1 MQPIYDIKAHPIRDG
16 LIFSGSADKSI
27 RLWNVWTGT
36 VAAIFG
42 GEGGHIDAVLS
53 MDVNMA
59 GTLMVSTGFDTYVK
73 VRLCFDLSHVII
85 HQSFPFYSYFI
96 NFPSIFRYGI

>member
-1 MQPIYDIKAHPIRDG
+1 MLNQFSYHFFLGHLQPIYDVKSHPTKDG
-16 LIFSGSADKSI
+16 MVFTASADKSV
-27 RLWNVWTGT
+27 RLWNIWTGT
-36 VAAIFG
+36 VAAICG

-73 VRLCFDLSHVII
+73 VN
-85 HQSFPFYSYFI
+85 PFALLE
-96 NFPSIFRYGI
+96 